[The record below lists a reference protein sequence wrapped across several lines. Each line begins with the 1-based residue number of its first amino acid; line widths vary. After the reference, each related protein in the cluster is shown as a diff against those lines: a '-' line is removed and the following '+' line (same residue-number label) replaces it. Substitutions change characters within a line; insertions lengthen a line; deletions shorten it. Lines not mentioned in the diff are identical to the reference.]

1 MFVRTTFLQFLLINH
16 KIYSLTGGGKK
27 KTWED
32 LKHTSVPQTQQDSL
46 ESLDPPNPINI
57 KRLAWASG
65 EIQKERK
72 VMDLVT
78 ITKINKV

>member
-1 MFVRTTFLQFLLINH
+1 MFVRIIFLQFLLINH
-16 KIYSLTGGGKK
+16 KIYSQDWWWQKKKK

-65 EIQKERK
+65 GIQKERK
-72 VMDLVT
+72 
-78 ITKINKV
+78 